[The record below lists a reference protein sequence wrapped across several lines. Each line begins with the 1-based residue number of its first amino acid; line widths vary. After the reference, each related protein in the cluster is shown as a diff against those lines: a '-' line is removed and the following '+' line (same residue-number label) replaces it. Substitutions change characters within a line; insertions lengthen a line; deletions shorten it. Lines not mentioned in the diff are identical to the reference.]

1 MKELNKDWLTDGLID
16 FEYKKYLLLA
26 YFKEVKQNFNENKL
40 FPFLSDLVFH
50 YQNLQ
55 TLKEHKK
62 LIYDN
67 FPKVITKA
75 DFEKLKISYEKI
87 IKDDSVMQEIE
98 DILSFS
104 IPHFKNLLEEGR
116 DIYEFVEKNVEIM
129 PIGISPLYANEGY
142 LLINQNHVREMDVY
156 RYQITVFENANE
168 KYRGVHTHFIEK
180 EQKGI
185 GRTFEQMKLD
195 LIKRYKE
202 MPNPATYLILAQ
214 IKFPY
219 QHTLLPIAKR
229 LLVKYINNSSI

>member
-1 MKELNKDWLTDGLID
+1 MKELDKNWLTNGLID

-26 YFKEVKQNFNENKL
+26 YFKEVKNQFNENKL
-40 FPFLSDLVFH
+40 YPYLSDLVFH
-50 YQNLQ
+50 YQNLL

-87 IKDDSVMQEIE
+87 IKDDNVMQEIE

-104 IPHFKNLLEEGR
+104 IPHFKDLLDEGR
-116 DIYEFVEKNVEIM
+116 DIYEFVEKNVEIQ

-142 LLINQNHVREMDVY
+142 LLINQNLVKEMDVY

-168 KYRGVHTHFIEK
+168 KFRGVHTEFLEK
-180 EQKGI
+180 EEKGI
-185 GRTFEQMKLD
+185 GRTYEQMKLD
-195 LIKRYKE
+195 LIKKYKE
-202 MPNPATYLILAQ
+202 LPNPATYMIVAQ
-214 IKFPY
+214 LRFPF

-229 LLVKYINNSSI
+229 LLVKFINSSSS

>member
-1 MKELNKDWLTDGLID
+1 MKELNKDWLTNGLID

-26 YFKEVKQNFNENKL
+26 YFKEVKKNFDETRL
-40 FPFLSDLVFH
+40 YPFLSDLIFH
-50 YQNLQ
+50 YQNLL
-55 TLKEHKK
+55 TIKEHKK

-67 FPKVITKA
+67 FPQVITKA

-87 IKDDSVMQEIE
+87 IQDDNVMQEIE

-104 IPHFKNLLEEGR
+104 IPQFKNLLDEGK
-116 DIYEFVEKNVEIM
+116 DLYDYVEKNVEIM
-129 PIGISPLYANEGY
+129 PIGISPLYAMEGY
-142 LLINQNHVREMDVY
+142 LLINQNHLREMDVY

-168 KYRGVHTHFIEK
+168 KYRGVHTEYIES
-180 EQKGI
+180 EAKGL

-202 MPNPATYLILAQ
+202 LPNPATYMILTQ

-229 LLVKYINNSSI
+229 LLVKYINTSS

>member
-1 MKELNKDWLTDGLID
+1 MKELNKNWLTDGLID

-26 YFKEVKQNFNENKL
+26 YFKEVKKNFNESRL
-40 FPFLSDLVFH
+40 YPFLSDLIFH
-50 YQNLQ
+50 YQNLL
-55 TLKEHKK
+55 TIKEHKK

-67 FPKVITKA
+67 FPQVITKA

-87 IKDDSVMQEIE
+87 IQDDNVMQEIE

-104 IPHFKNLLEEGR
+104 IPQFKTLLDEGK
-116 DIYEFVEKNVEIM
+116 DLYDFVEKHVEIM
-129 PIGISPLYANEGY
+129 PIGISPLYAFEGY

-168 KYRGVHTHFIEK
+168 KFRGVHTEYIES
-180 EQKGI
+180 EAKGI

-202 MPNPATYLILAQ
+202 MPNPATYMILTHV
-214 IKFPY
+214 KFPY

-229 LLVKYINNSSI
+229 LLVKYINTSS

>member
-26 YFKEVKQNFNENKL
+26 YLKDVKQNFSESRL

-50 YQNLQ
+50 YQNLN
-55 TLKEHKK
+55 TIKEHKK

-67 FPKVITKA
+67 FPKIITKA
-75 DFEKLKISYEKI
+75 DFEKLKITYEKI
-87 IKDDSVMQEIE
+87 IEDDNIMKEIE

-104 IPHFKNLLEEGR
+104 IPQFKSLLEEGR
-116 DIYEFVEKNVEIM
+116 DLYEFVEKNMEIM
-129 PIGISPLYANEGY
+129 PIGISPLYADEGY

-168 KYRGVHTHFIEK
+168 KYRGVHTEFIEK
-180 EQKGI
+180 DEKGI

-195 LIKRYKE
+195 LIKKYKE
-202 MPNPATYLILAQ
+202 FPNPATYLILAQ
-214 IKFPY
+214 VKFPFH
-219 QHTLLPIAKR
+219 HTLLPVAKR
-229 LLVKYINNSSI
+229 LLVKYINNSGV